1 MSELGQRCHG
11 NPMSHV
17 QLLDQNCENRI
28 FLFRGY
34 ENAVDIT

>member
-28 FLFRGY
+28 ILFRGY